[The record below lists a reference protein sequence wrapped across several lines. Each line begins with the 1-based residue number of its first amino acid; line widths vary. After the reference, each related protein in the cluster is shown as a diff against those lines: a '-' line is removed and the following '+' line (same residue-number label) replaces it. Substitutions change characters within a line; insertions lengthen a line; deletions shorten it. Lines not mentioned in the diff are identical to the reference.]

1 MSADRAESTDDDTH
15 DFIRMRRTADRPVAL
30 HCLHATYGLRSLSVF
45 LNFARFNHY
54 ESCKQSRC
62 CPNCCC
68 RNTICCCPV
77 CVLYNLGTM
86 LWYPRFL
93 IRKPNDSSHK
103 TLILNRAT
111 IVGLK
116 LKLWV
121 NLVTLVIGSSST
133 THERVSGMCD
143 ELFLA
148 HIVPVDFSTYHFT
161 VRFSGLLP
169 EPRRRSGRSK
179 EDESS
184 VLRIDDVAF
193 VFRYYNSQFT
203 YMELTSRFVFF
214 ILTELIAILFLG
226 SLRHFALRDWT
237 IEQRC
242 TVLLLPTLLFYNNP
256 LYPLRFFT
264 NSWIPQFMDYLFQIT
279 FLCSVLL
286 FWLIVYHGLRST
298 KRTICAFYAPKV
310 FLVLT
315 LWLPFVGLSLWKS
328 CHEYTDVTFN
338 ASSSLIGAIYL
349 QAFLVF
355 CALIYLLFLIV
366 LIIRAF
372 ADLRKLPYYR
382 GTENRTRYGRRVFA
396 IRNTCPKQRSLLS
409 CMHCDKTFSDLVP
422 NTRFLTSSLLTRLF
436 HPILAILRKHRWWKT

>member
-1 MSADRAESTDDDTH
+1 MASKLNKIPDDFRTGPFHVAAPPLSVFHQEIWLSAFVRRAKLDKHTGLVISFNVSVDVLVPNAMSADRAESTDDDTH

-30 HCLHATYGLRSLSVF
+30 HCLHA
-45 LNFARFNHY
+45 
-54 ESCKQSRC
+54 
-62 CPNCCC
+62 
-68 RNTICCCPV
+68 
-77 CVLYNLGTM
+77 
-86 LWYPRFL
+86 
-93 IRKPNDSSHK
+93 
-103 TLILNRAT
+103 
-111 IVGLK
+111 
-116 LKLWV
+116 
-121 NLVTLVIGSSST
+121 
-133 THERVSGMCD
+133 MCD

-372 ADLRKLPYYR
+372 ADLRKLPYYNLR
-382 GTENRTRYGRRVFA
+382 LKVLTALSVVAITASLVSLVF
-396 IRNTCPKQRSLLS
+396 RFK
-409 CMHCDKTFSDLVP
+409 SDLMFNNQPEFNQPSLGKDDNDKP
-422 NTRFLTSSLLTRLF
+422 NWSKGRKQQEEATQLMTTPGDRSALEFTLIYTMWNSYLAALCFIYSPSSDASRGQC
-436 HPILAILRKHRWWKT
+436 